1 MYRGVH
7 KRQAVQVWPHLPF
20 LTGRGHQKCLLGSLP
35 KPGSLGQN
43 VPKRL
48 SAEPPLSRWFL
59 IPKAQV
65 KERPPISGRPLNRQ
79 EIINFYVRLFLIAVG
94 IAPTIKPTTSEI
106 NPFKSAM
113 CFMLSKRYVI
123 GSASSLIAHPGIK

>member
-1 MYRGVH
+1 MLFGLAQREFF
-7 KRQAVQVWPHLPF
+7 KILFMFA
-20 LTGRGHQKCLLGSLP
+20 SLP
-35 KPGSLGQN
+35 SRGRLLFSGGEKLSL
-43 VPKRL
+43 
-48 SAEPPLSRWFL
+48 
-59 IPKAQV
+59 
-65 KERPPISGRPLNRQ
+65 
-79 EIINFYVRLFLIAVG
+79 IINFYVRLFLIAVG